1 MRGDQP
7 SHRRRRGSSS
17 PKPQAAEPVPQP
29 TSQRP
34 SRRAQDDA
42 NERRRHRRNFVRL
55 AVGLVALVLV
65 VYWQTGS
72 FEFIALDDPVY
83 VSDNRH
89 VQGGLTAQNV
99 EWSLFG
105 FHDGNWIPL
114 TWLSLMLDTTLFGV
128 RPGAY
133 HLMNVALH
141 AANAVLLFAFLTRA
155 TGWQFRSACVAA
167 LFALHPLHVESVA
180 WVTERKDV
188 LSTLFGLASLLTY
201 VGYCKNHRRLEFR
214 ACFACFAASL
224 LAKQTLV
231 TLPFVFLLL
240 DYWPLGRFGDRSARV
255 RVVLE
260 KVPFLVASLAFSI
273 VAVIAQKSGHTVASL
288 NSLPLLA
295 RCMNAV
301 TVYATYLRQT
311 FFPFH
316 LAVYYPHPGA
326 NIAWG
331 TVGAC
336 AALLIA
342 VSAITVFRARL
353 NPYLLVGWAWYLG
366 TLVPMI
372 GIVQVGSQ
380 QMADR
385 YTYFPLIGLFIALVW
400 LISDLASRTAF
411 NRWTLPAAAA
421 VCLVASGSAAFIQI
435 GYWRDSITLFRH
447 AVQSAPNNPLATSA
461 LGFALMSQGSADQGI
476 ALLESAVRLSPDDPQ
491 TQYNVAV
498 GLQSVNR
505 LKEAAEHYQ
514 AVLALNPNDAD
525 AHTNLGVLF
534 AMNQRYPDAKQQ
546 FLEAVAINPEHVQA
560 YVDLGTLCLDTRD
573 YAEAITYSQRALA
586 LDPSRLNCHLNIG
599 LALRAQGRRNEAI
612 EQFKYVLSVSP
623 NDPDANRELR
633 QTLATPGGS

>member
-1 MRGDQP
+1 MSQT
-7 SHRRRRGSSS
+7 
-17 PKPQAAEPVPQP
+17 
-29 TSQRP
+29 TSQRA
-34 SRRAQDDA
+34 SRDAQEDTND
-42 NERRRHRRNFVRL
+42 RHRNRRNLLGL
-55 AVGLVALVLV
+55 AAGLVAVVFV
-65 VYWQTGS
+65 VYWQAGS

-141 AANAVLLFAFLTRA
+141 AANAVLLFVFLLRA
-155 TGWQFRSACVAA
+155 TGYQFRSACVAA

-188 LSTLFGLASLLTY
+188 LSTLFGLLSLLTY
-201 VGYCKNHRRLEFR
+201 VGYSKSRSRLDFGV
-214 ACFACFAASL
+214 CFVCFVASL

-240 DYWPLGRFGDRSARV
+240 DYWPLGRFADRSART
-255 RVVLE
+255 RAVLE
-260 KVPFLVASLAFSI
+260 KVPFLAGSVAFSV

-301 TVYATYLRQT
+301 TVYATYLWQT

-326 NIAWG
+326 NIVWG

-342 VSAITVFRARL
+342 VSAITVVRARQ
-353 NPYLLVGWAWYLG
+353 NPYLFVGWAWYLG

-372 GIVQVGSQ
+372 GIVQVGNQ

-385 YTYFPLIGLFIALVW
+385 YTYFPLIGLFVALVW
-400 LISDLASRTAF
+400 LVSDLATRPLLHKWA
-411 NRWTLPAAAA
+411 LPTAAA
-421 VCLVASGSAAFIQI
+421 VCLVAIGSAAFIQI
-435 GYWRDSITLFRH
+435 GYWRNSITLFRH
-447 AVQSAPNNPLATSA
+447 AVESAPNNPLATSA
-461 LGFALMSQGSADQGI
+461 LGFALMSQGQAADGI
-476 ALLESAVRLSPDDPQ
+476 SLLESAVRMAPEDPQ

-498 GLQSVNR
+498 GLQSVGR

-514 AVLALNPNDAD
+514 AVLALNPNDAE

-534 AMNQRYPDAKQQ
+534 AMQQRYPEAKEQ

-560 YVDLGTLCLDTRD
+560 YVNLGTLCIDTRD

-586 LDPSRLNCHLNIG
+586 LDPRRLNCHLNIG
-599 LALRAQGRRNEAI
+599 LALRAGPTKR
-612 EQFKYVLSVSP
+612 SH
-623 NDPDANRELR
+623 
-633 QTLATPGGS
+633 

>member
-1 MRGDQP
+1 MSGDQP
-7 SHRRRRGSSS
+7 SRRRRRGSSS
-17 PKPQAAEPVPQP
+17 AKPQSHEPVAQA
-29 TSQRP
+29 TVQRAP
-34 SRRAQDDA
+34 RRAQDDTDD
-42 NERRRHRRNFVRL
+42 RHRNRRNAL
-55 AVGLVALVLV
+55 ALAAGLVALVLV
-65 VYWQTGS
+65 VYWQAGS

-89 VQGGLTAQNV
+89 VQAGLTAQNV
-99 EWSLFG
+99 EWSVFG

-141 AANAVLLFAFLTRA
+141 AANAVLLFVLLLRA
-155 TGWQFRSACVAA
+155 TGFQFRGACVAA

-188 LSTLFGLASLLTY
+188 LSTLFGLLSLLTY
-201 VGYCKNHRRLEFR
+201 VGYCKTRSRLDFG
-214 ACFACFAASL
+214 ACFVCFVASL

-240 DYWPLGRFGDRSARV
+240 DYWPLGRFADRSART

-260 KVPFLVASLAFSI
+260 KVPFLAGSVAFSVI
-273 VAVIAQKSGHTVASL
+273 AVIAQKSGHTVASL

-336 AALLIA
+336 AALLTA
-342 VSAITVFRARL
+342 VSAITVVRARQ
-353 NPYLLVGWAWYLG
+353 NPYLFVGWAWYLG

-385 YTYFPLIGLFIALVW
+385 YTYFPLIGLFVALVW
-400 LISDLASRTAF
+400 LIADLASRALLH
-411 NRWTLPAAAA
+411 RWALPTAAA
-421 VCLVASGSAAFIQI
+421 VCLVAIGSAAFIQI

-447 AVQSAPNNPLATSA
+447 AVESAPNNPLATSA
-461 LGFALMSQGSADQGI
+461 LGFALMSQGQPAEGI
-476 ALLESAVRLSPDDPQ
+476 SLLESAVRMAPEDPQ

-498 GLQSVNR
+498 GLQSVGR

-514 AVLALNPNDAD
+514 AVLALNPNDAE

-534 AMNQRYPDAKQQ
+534 AMHQRYSEAKEQ

-560 YVDLGTLCLDTRD
+560 YVNLGTLCIDTKD

-586 LDPSRLNCHLNIG
+586 LDPRRLNCHLNIG

-623 NDPDANRELR
+623 NDPNANRELR
-633 QTLATPGGS
+633 QTLVAPGGS

>member
-1 MRGDQP
+1 MSGDQP
-7 SHRRRRGSSS
+7 SRRRRRGSSS
-17 PKPQAAEPVPQP
+17 ARPQSPEPVSR
-29 TSQRP
+29 TTLQRAP
-34 SRRAQDDA
+34 RRAQDDTDD
-42 NERRRHRRNFVRL
+42 RHRHRRNLLGL
-55 AVGLVALVLV
+55 AAGLVALVLI
-65 VYWQTGS
+65 VYWQAGS

-114 TWLSLMLDTTLFGV
+114 SWLSLMLDTTLFGV

-155 TGWQFRSACVAA
+155 TGCEFRSACVAA

-188 LSTLFGLASLLTY
+188 LSTLFGLVSLLTY
-201 VGYCKNHRRLEFR
+201 VGYCKNHSRLDFG
-214 ACFACFAASL
+214 ACFACFVASL

-240 DYWPLGRFGDRSARV
+240 DYWPLGRFADRSAQV
-255 RVVLE
+255 RLILE
-260 KVPFLVASLAFSI
+260 KVPFLVGSVAFSV
-273 VAVIAQKSGHTVASL
+273 VAVIAQKSGNTVASL
-288 NSLPLLA
+288 NSLPLWA

-353 NPYLLVGWAWYLG
+353 NPYLPVGWAWYLG

-385 YTYFPLIGLFIALVW
+385 YTYFPLIGLFVALVW
-400 LISDLASRTAF
+400 LISDLVSRTLLH
-411 NRWTLPAAAA
+411 RWALPAAA
-421 VCLVASGSAAFIQI
+421 VCLIAIGSAAFIQI
-435 GYWRDSITLFRH
+435 GYWRNSITLFRH
-447 AVQSAPNNPLATSA
+447 AVESAPNNPLATSA
-461 LGFALMSQGSADQGI
+461 LGFALMTPGRAAEGI
-476 ALLESAVRLSPDDPQ
+476 ALLESAVRMAPEDPQ

-498 GLQSVNR
+498 GLQSVGR

-514 AVLALNPNDAD
+514 AALALNPKDAE
-525 AHTNLGVLF
+525 ARTNLGVLF
-534 AMNQRYPDAKQQ
+534 AMSQRYPEAKEQ

-560 YVDLGTLCLDTRD
+560 YVNLGTLCIDTRE
-573 YAEAITYSQRALA
+573 YAEAITYSQQALA

-599 LALRAQGRRNEAI
+599 LALRAQGRRDEAI
-612 EQFKYVLSVSP
+612 EQFKYLLSVSP
-623 NDPDANRELR
+623 NDPDATRELR